1 MCATL
6 LIWIK
11 QHQSECNTCTKVRP
25 GNRPAGSTSA
35 DRRRPSESAAV
46 PLSPAEKTL
55 IIKFMNK
62 QHGFTLVELLI
73 TIVVATILVA
83 LAVPA
88 FHNFVQNNRITA
100 QVNELITALTLVRSE
115 AIKRKQTITICSS
128 SDGSTCTGAWDQG
141 WIIFTD
147 ANGNG
152 TVDAGTEDILRVRE
166 GLTGGAT
173 LVETASL
180 SSIQFDRLGSASV
193 PANFQLRIPD
203 CKGDQA
209 RDITLLVTGR
219 TDVSRV
225 SCP

>member
-1 MCATL
+1 MK
-6 LIWIK
+6 K
-11 QHQSECNTCTKVRP
+11 QR
-25 GNRPAGSTSA
+25 
-35 DRRRPSESAAV
+35 
-46 PLSPAEKTL
+46 
-55 IIKFMNK
+55 
-62 QHGFTLVELLI
+62 GFTLIELLI

-100 QVNELITALTLVRSE
+100 QVNELVTALTLVRSE
-115 AIKRKQTITICSS
+115 AIKRKQTVSICSS
-128 SDGSTCTGAWDQG
+128 KNASTCTAGIWDQG

-147 ANGNG
+147 NNSNGIRNG
-152 TVDAGTEDILRVRE
+152 AGGDTILRVWE

-173 LVETASL
+173 LVETANI
-180 SSIQFDRLGSASV
+180 SSIRFDRLGSANV

-203 CKGDQA
+203 CRGDQA

-219 TDVSRV
+219 TTVNRV